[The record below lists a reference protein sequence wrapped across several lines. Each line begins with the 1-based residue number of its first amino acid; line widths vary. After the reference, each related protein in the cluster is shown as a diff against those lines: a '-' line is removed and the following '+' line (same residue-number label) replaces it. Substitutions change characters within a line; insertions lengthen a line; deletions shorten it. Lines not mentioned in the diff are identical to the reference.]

1 MNLVEEM
8 NMGNRALW
16 QSIMQYGEFDCM
28 PVIHWTGWPETLER
42 WDSFLKHYKQRW
54 PAHHE

>member
-1 MNLVEEM
+1 
-8 NMGNRALW
+8 MGNRALW